1 MKTYLEAVKLD
12 LGKTIG
18 RVWWT
23 GRHQCFVPLPL
34 GKNTLGKIPQDAASS
49 LKLENPLGYTFHS
62 LRRTSASC
70 AADQG
75 ASSVQLQSHF
85 GWKCP
90 GMAMEYVS
98 KSKAAIRDVAGLL
111 MKEYG
116 DVAFSTPVTVSTPT
130 NTTVST
136 SATNTVSTPTNASTD
151 TLVTSIS
158 SPSRVLNIYGGVFH
172 GAFTGYNA

>member
-34 GKNTLGKIPQDAASS
+34 GKNTLGKVPQDAASS
-49 LKLENPLGYTFHS
+49 LKLEDPLGYTFHS
-62 LRRTSASC
+62 LCRTSASC

-75 ASSVQLQSHF
+75 ASAVQLQSHF
-85 GWKCP
+85 GWKSP
-90 GMAMEYVS
+90 GMAMEYVT

-111 MKEYG
+111 MKENG
-116 DVAFSTPVTVSTPT
+116 DVSFSTPATVSTPT
-130 NTTVST
+130 TVST
-136 SATNTVSTPTNASTD
+136 TATTSTN
-151 TLVTSIS
+151 TLVTSNS

-172 GAFTGYNA
+172 GAFTYNA